1 MAQID
6 AENVVVAAMQPLAD
20 LDVPLVLRTSIE
32 RQSQNLLG
40 LAATLLQTGMGEQQV
55 RAVIDQAC
63 SSYRDE
69 LTSAILAL
77 RKRHET

>member
-6 AENVVVAAMQPLAD
+6 AEHVVVAAMQPLVD

-77 RKRHET
+77 KKRHET